1 MHSQRTA
8 VNVSNFSCAGRHSVA
23 LPELGRILLLA
34 AGSSRLCVEAVVSAL
49 ARECGA
55 SLLPVDLNFLETLTT
70 AALGT
75 QPKRPEA
82 QQGGF
87 MALLVSAIW
96 SGGKHAFALDI
107 VRAFCKRVRILIL
120 MFGATCTLR
129 RKDFMEDKDAKVR
142 RKNRRCY
149 SFFMF
154 RFMELVDTKLPASS
168 AR

>member
-1 MHSQRTA
+1 MVVRCPESCLCGWAPPRTYSTQQE
-8 VNVSNFSCAGRHSVA
+8 VDISFLLPTTLTLFFAGRHSVA

-34 AGSSRLCVEAVVSAL
+34 AGASRLCVEAIVSAL

-82 QQGGF
+82 QEGGF
-87 MALLVSAIW
+87 MALLVSAFW

-107 VRAFCKRVRILIL
+107 VRAFCKRVRECTER
-120 MFGATCTLR
+120 FGL
-129 RKDFMEDKDAKVR
+129 
-142 RKNRRCY
+142 
-149 SFFMF
+149 S
-154 RFMELVDTKLPASS
+154 ELVWL
-168 AR
+168 